1 VSNEQRFVVRWSE
14 CDANGHLRN
23 TAYSEYCI
31 ETRLRYLAE
40 LGYPHEW
47 FKGHSIGP
55 VILRE
60 ELDYLREVKLGDEVV
75 VDVRALGLSPDGARF
90 RLSHRL
96 RRPGGEPVAQLVLL
110 GGWLDLGRRKLTP
123 PPEELQRAMVSMP
136 RADPYQELPPLK
148 PR

>member
-31 ETRLRYLAE
+31 DTRTSFLAE
-40 LGYPHEW
+40 RGFPHEW
-47 FKGHSIGP
+47 FKARSIGP

-60 ELDYLREVKLGDEVV
+60 EIDYLREVRLGEEVV
-75 VDVRALGLSPDGARF
+75 VDLLALGLSSDGARF
-90 RLSHRL
+90 RLSHGL

-110 GGWLDLGRRKLTP
+110 GGWLDLERRRLTL
-123 PPEELQRAMVSMP
+123 PPEELKRAIASVP
-136 RADPYQELPPLK
+136 RGDPYVELDPLK